1 MESRGAAAT
10 WDQEPIDRET
20 WNMLYDLLEY
30 HPDYTVRPVIQTKHD
45 NSAIVK
51 TIETLSN
58 AEETKSELVY
68 RVMSEEEPFDEI
80 DEELEEVMDRWDLTR
95 SDLLTE

>member
-1 MESRGAAAT
+1 MESKGAAAT
-10 WDQEPIDRET
+10 WDDEPIDRET

-30 HPDYTVRPVIQTKHD
+30 HPKYTVRGAIQTKHD
-45 NSAIVK
+45 DSAVVK
-51 TIETLSN
+51 TIETLPN

-68 RVMSEEEPFDEI
+68 RVMSGEEPFDEI
-80 DEELEEVMDRWDLTR
+80 DDELEELMDKWSLTR